1 MYRYADGI
9 LKNYLSLKQEMH
21 NFISHAWLS
30 DERIIVGNNKAELYL
45 VQNCEIIMEYKLY
58 EIKDR

>member
-21 NFISHAWLS
+21 NFISHTWLT

-45 VQNCEIIMEYKLY
+45 VQNCEILIEYKLY
-58 EIKDR
+58 EIKER